1 MNREPDMG
9 ATTRRDVVVG
19 VDQSPEALVAARYAL
34 WQAEKRG
41 LDLVVLHT
49 YSIPAMEAPLSDA
62 YFACLREAAQ
72 AVVDKVLAD
81 IEVPATVTVKTLLQQ
96 TAPALL
102 LQRAAETAQL
112 VVIGQHHSGWFE
124 RLIAGSVVNPLCKNA
139 ACPVIIV
146 PKAWQRSWHNDQ
158 PVVVALDGQSAGAK
172 ALQVAFEEAELQ
184 QTAVVALHAMP
195 PEASPDLVATQEHN
209 LAELLSGY
217 ERDHPHI
224 LVRVKTVTGDP
235 DKALGQ
241 ASQDAALLV
250 VGAPRGNRLGSWSR
264 SVARG
269 VLKQAACPV
278 AVVPRTTD

>member
-1 MNREPDMG
+1 MEG
-9 ATTRRDVVVG
+9 TTRRDVVVG
-19 VDQSPEALVAARYAL
+19 IDQSPEALAAAQYAL

-62 YFACLREAAQ
+62 YFTCLREAAQ
-72 AVVDKVLAD
+72 SVVDKVVVELD
-81 IEVPATVTVKTLLQQ
+81 PPDSVRVKTLLQQ

-146 PKAWQRSWHNDQ
+146 PRRWQRSWHNDQ
-158 PVVVALDGQSAGAK
+158 PVVVALDGQSAAAT

-195 PEASPDLVATQEHN
+195 PEASPEEVAKQERA
-209 LAELLSGY
+209 LAELLTGY
-217 ERDHPHI
+217 ERDHPQI
-224 LVRVKTVTGDP
+224 LVRVRTVAGNP
-235 DKALGQ
+235 DKALVQ
-241 ASQDAALLV
+241 SSQDAALLV
-250 VGAPRGNRLGSWSR
+250 VGAPRGHRLGSWSR

-269 VLKQAACPV
+269 VLKQAGCPV
-278 AVVPRTTD
+278 AVVPRAGG